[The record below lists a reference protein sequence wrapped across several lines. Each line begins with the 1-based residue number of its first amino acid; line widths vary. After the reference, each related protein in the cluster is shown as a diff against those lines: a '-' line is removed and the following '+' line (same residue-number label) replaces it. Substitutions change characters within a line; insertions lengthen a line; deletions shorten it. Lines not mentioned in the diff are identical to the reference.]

1 MQQFQVK
8 SIGEIKVDAEGMII
22 KLDRYYIPALKELDG
37 FSHICVLWWF
47 NGCDNEKSRNV
58 LDMQSPYKKA
68 PAVMGAFAT
77 RSPERPNPIAL
88 STAQVIGI
96 DYNQGVIRL
105 AYIDADNGSPVV
117 DLKPY
122 TPSLDRV
129 ERPKAPAWCSHWPKS
144 VEQSANFAWGNE
156 FNF

>member
-8 SIGEIKVDAEGMII
+8 PIGEIKVDAEGMVI

-37 FSHICVLWWF
+37 FSHINVLWWF

-68 PAVMGAFAT
+68 PAVMGTFAT

-88 STAQVIGI
+88 STAQVTGI
-96 DYNQGVIRL
+96 DYDQGAIRL
-105 AYIDADNGSPVV
+105 AYLDADNGSPVV

-129 ERPKAPAWCSHWPKS
+129 ERPKVPAWCSHWPKS
-144 VEQSANFAWGNE
+144 VEQSGDFAWENE